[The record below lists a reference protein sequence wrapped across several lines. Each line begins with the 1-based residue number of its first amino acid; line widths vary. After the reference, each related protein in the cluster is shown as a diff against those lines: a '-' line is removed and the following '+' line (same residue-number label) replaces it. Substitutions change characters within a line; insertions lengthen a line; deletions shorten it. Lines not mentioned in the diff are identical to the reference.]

1 MRRMADMLRRF
12 ITSPRLALAL
22 RLYLGGVFIYA
33 SLYKINYAGE
43 FAETIASY
51 QLVPYWG
58 VNGLAVFM
66 PWLEFIAGSLLVV
79 GIRSKAAAGII
90 VGLLVVFTIAIGS
103 ALARDLP
110 MGCGCFHS
118 LEEPMDWTTLVRD
131 IVWLAMSIQ
140 VYCCDSLLQLERHL
154 VAGLRRRMPA

>member
-1 MRRMADMLRRF
+1 MNALLSMLRKFLR
-12 ITSPRLALAL
+12 SPRLALVL

-58 VNGLAVFM
+58 VNTLAVVM

-79 GIRSKAAAGII
+79 GIRSKAAAGVI
-90 VGLLVVFTIAIGS
+90 VALLVVFTLAIAS
-103 ALARDLP
+103 ALVRDLP

-140 VYCCDSLLQLERHL
+140 VYRYDSMLQLERHL
-154 VAGLRRRMPA
+154 VAGLRRRLPA